1 MTGTNW
7 LKARA
12 DYEQR
17 GLSLQKVATA
27 HGVSVNAVTYHK
39 KKEGWSRDGAVPE
52 LPAEAVTASF
62 TPEQRVKLT
71 ELPAAQEVEYQR
83 RIAELEEQLAEA
95 ERKAAEYRPTHEHHI
110 YRSVD
115 EVRTHFGEER
125 LREIAALRL
134 AQINRGRM
142 SRGLPTFNYEDRP
155 ELYEQEIRAVLT
167 EMLARRTQFVNPQQS
182 LRVVKMALRGKDGEW
197 SLRQIP
203 VEVQISNEAGQSGAA
218 MWKARDK
225 GFKLVMPYLCQRLDC
240 WREATVGPD
249 GKFAHHGYCGPEH
262 EGMDPYLNRRPVA
275 GVTTSRASALVG

>member
-1 MTGTNW
+1 MTGANW
-7 LKARA
+7 KRARA
-12 DYEQR
+12 DYELR
-17 GLSLQKVATA
+17 GLSLAQVAKM
-27 HGVSVNAVTYHK
+27 HGMSANAVGYHK
-39 KKEGWSRDGAVPE
+39 KKEGWSRDGAVSE
-52 LPAEAVTASF
+52 LPAETVVGSF
-62 TPEQRVKLT
+62 APEQRIP
-71 ELPAAQEVEYQR
+71 LPALPSAQEVEYQQ

-95 ERKAAEYRPTHEHHI
+95 ERKAAEYRPTHEHRI
-110 YRSVD
+110 YQSVD
-115 EVRTHFGEER
+115 QVRAYFGEDR
-125 LREIAALRL
+125 LQEIAALRL

-142 SRGLPTFNYEDRP
+142 TRGLPTFNYEDRP
-155 ELYEQEIRAVLT
+155 ELYEQEIKAVLT

-182 LRVVKMALRGKDGEW
+182 LRVVKMALKGKDGEW

-262 EGMDPYLNRRPVA
+262 EAMDPYLNKRPVA
-275 GVTTSRASALVG
+275 GVTTSRASSLVG